1 MMNFKLSHIILT
13 LTINLPL
20 LLFSIQ
26 PIQAQT
32 QDNNPEGLLYDSLPP
47 LPSAS
52 EYNVLPEIK
61 PYTLDIGDVVRVSVF
76 GVEAV
81 GGIDD
86 VFTDGTITLPLL
98 GNVYVKGLTLA
109 ELNDLMTES
118 YGRFVKRPLI
128 TVVLERARSLEVG
141 IIGEVNTPGNYTIS
155 ALGSGLNNNNSNVSN
170 NPNSIPT
177 SAARPKVTDL
187 FDLADGLTVS
197 ANVKQIK
204 LKRKENGQEIVYNLD
219 FWKLLQE
226 GDLDQ
231 DALLQ
236 DGDVIIVQKQDEINP
251 KEYRQLID
259 ANFGIK
265 YIKPPNVTVVGEVNR
280 PGAYKLSIEGG
291 PPTLTTVLQQSGGI
305 KELADIRNIVI
316 TRTTRDTQER
326 IIVADL
332 WDMLQSGDVKKDVVL
347 REGDTITVPKAKELL
362 PSEAEELARANISPA
377 TITVN
382 VVGQVQNPGAKALPP
397 NTSLNKA
404 LQAAGGFQFV
414 RANQS
419 TVELLRINRNGTT
432 TKRKIKVDFA
442 ADVNEENNPVLKNND
457 VVVVNRNALTAVGD
471 GIATLVSPL
480 RGLFSFT
487 NFLRIFTRGF

>member
-1 MMNFKLSHIILT
+1 MNLKLSPIILT
-13 LTINLPL
+13 LTINLPF
-20 LLFSIQ
+20 LLFNTQ
-26 PIQAQT
+26 PIHAQT
-32 QDNNPEGLLYDSLPP
+32 QYNNPERLLYDSLPP
-47 LPSAS
+47 LPPSPES
-52 EYNVLPEIK
+52 NVLPENK
-61 PYTLDIGDVVRVSVF
+61 PYTLDTGDILRVSVF
-76 GVEAV
+76 GVEGL
-81 GGIDD
+81 GGTDD
-86 VFTDGTITLPLL
+86 VFTDGTVTFPLL
-98 GNVYVKGLTLA
+98 GNVYVRGLTLA
-109 ELNDLMTES
+109 EVNDLMTDL

-128 TVVLERARSLEVG
+128 TVILERGRSLQVA

-155 ALGSGLNNNNSNVSN
+155 ALGSGINNNTARGSG
-170 NPNSIPT
+170 PPT

-187 FDLADGLTVS
+187 FGLAGGLTVS

-204 LKRKENGQEIVYNLD
+204 LKRKENGQESIYNLD

-280 PGAYKLSIEGG
+280 PGAYKLPIEGG

-305 KELADIRNIVI
+305 QELADIRNIVI
-316 TRTTRDTQER
+316 TRTTRDTQEQV
-326 IIVADL
+326 IVADL
-332 WDMLQSGDVKKDVVL
+332 WDMLQSGDVKKDIVL
-347 REGDTITVPKAKELL
+347 REGDTITVPRAKELS
-362 PSEAEELARANISPA
+362 PSEAEAFARANFAPA
-377 TITVN
+377 QITVN
-382 VVGQVQNPGAKALPP
+382 VVGEVNSPGAKALPP

-404 LQAAGGFQFV
+404 ILASGNFDDI
-414 RANQS
+414 RATKGS
-419 TVELLRINRNGTT
+419 VELLRINPNGTT
-432 TKRKIKVDFA
+432 SKRTIKVDFA
-442 ADVNEENNPVLKNND
+442 AEVNEQTNPILKDND
-457 VVVVNRNALTAVGD
+457 VVVVKRNAFTVVGD
-471 GIATLVSPL
+471 GLATLVSPL